1 MIEASA
7 EPAQESW
14 ENINAINDVVR
25 EVFRMEKKL
34 TVSVLQ
40 GSAGAGGA
48 MMALA
53 SDQVGEFFSLSDYT
67 VLMLEYI
74 RV

>member
-1 MIEASA
+1 MIEAASD
-7 EPAQESW
+7 PAQESW
-14 ENINAINDVVR
+14 ENINAINDVVK
-25 EVFRMEKKL
+25 EVFSMEDKL

-53 SDQVGEFFSLSDYT
+53 SDKV
-67 VLMLEYI
+67 
-74 RV
+74 RP